1 MLLFSRVPP
10 KHLGWD
16 RANNDFFPGFLN
28 PMLSVICDTVQVSWL
43 VKSEADDFPK
53 TERATLDSKEGLLI
67 QEIKQEDGGD
77 ANSLGKG

>member
-1 MLLFSRVPP
+1 MLF
-10 KHLGWD
+10 
-16 RANNDFFPGFLN
+16 
-28 PMLSVICDTVQVSWL
+28 VICDTVQVSWL

-53 TERATLDSKEGLLI
+53 AERATLDSKEGLLI